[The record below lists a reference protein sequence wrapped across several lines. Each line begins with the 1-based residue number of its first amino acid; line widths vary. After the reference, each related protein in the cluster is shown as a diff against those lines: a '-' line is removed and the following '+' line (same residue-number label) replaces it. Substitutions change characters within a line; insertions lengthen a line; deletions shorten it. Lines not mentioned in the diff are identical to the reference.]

1 MNGNMI
7 RQSRIVAVL
16 GMEGA
21 EGVKAA
27 SEADMIELRLDLVNE
42 PIQAIKA
49 VRLATTKP
57 IIATNRLKTEGGMFQ
72 GSERE
77 RIELLLQAA
86 PFADFVDIELLAELR
101 DEFMARVN
109 KPVIVSYHDFL
120 GMPDEDEMATI
131 LENMKKTGATY
142 AKIAVTPKNLRDNLR
157 ILGLLLDAD
166 LPLCMIAMG
175 NIGRHLR
182 AVAPLYGS
190 VLTYG
195 FVAKSTAP
203 GQMSLAELRLA
214 KKLFDVCDRL
224 TKGSSQDPDDAPLHH
239 LGPIKS

>member
-7 RQSRIVAVL
+7 RQSLIVAVL

-21 EGVKAA
+21 EGLKAA

-77 RIELLLQAA
+77 RIELLLKAA
-86 PFADFVDIELLAELR
+86 SFADFVDIELLAELR

-131 LENMKKTGATY
+131 LENMKKTGAIY

-166 LPLCMIAMG
+166 MPLCMIAMG

-182 AVAPLYGS
+182 SVAPLYGS

-203 GQMSLAELRLA
+203 GQMSLAELILA
-214 KKLFDVCDRL
+214 KKMFDVCAD
-224 TKGSSQDPDDAPLHH
+224 
-239 LGPIKS
+239 

>member
-7 RQSRIVAVL
+7 RQSLIVAVL

-101 DEFMARVN
+101 DEFVARVN

-131 LENMKKTGATY
+131 LENMKKTGAIY

-166 LPLCMIAMG
+166 MPLCMIAMG

-203 GQMSLAELRLA
+203 GQMSLAELILA
-214 KKLFDVCDRL
+214 KKMFDVCAD
-224 TKGSSQDPDDAPLHH
+224 
-239 LGPIKS
+239 

>member
-16 GMEGA
+16 GAEGA
-21 EGVKAA
+21 QGVTAA

-86 PFADFVDIELLAELR
+86 PFADFVDIELLAEQR

-131 LENMKKTGATY
+131 LEKMKKTGAIY

-166 LPLCMIAMG
+166 MPLCMIAMG

-195 FVAKSTAP
+195 FVAKSLAP
-203 GQMSLAELRLA
+203 GQMSLAELRLS
-214 KKLFDVCDRL
+214 KKLFDVCAD
-224 TKGSSQDPDDAPLHH
+224 
-239 LGPIKS
+239 

>member
-86 PFADFVDIELLAELR
+86 PFADFVDIELLAEQR
-101 DEFMARVN
+101 DEFLARVN

-120 GMPDEDEMATI
+120 GMPDEDEMPTI
-131 LENMKKTGATY
+131 LENMKKTGAIY

-157 ILGLLLDAD
+157 ILEFLLDTD

-214 KKLFDVCDRL
+214 KKLLDV
-224 TKGSSQDPDDAPLHH
+224 
-239 LGPIKS
+239 

>member
-16 GMEGA
+16 GAEGA
-21 EGVKAA
+21 QGVTAA

-86 PFADFVDIELLAELR
+86 PFADFVDIELLAEQR

-120 GMPDEDEMATI
+120 GMPDEDEMARI
-131 LENMKKTGATY
+131 LEKMKKTGAIY

-166 LPLCMIAMG
+166 MPLCMIAMG

-195 FVAKSTAP
+195 FVAKSLAP
-203 GQMSLAELRLA
+203 GQMSLAELRLS
-214 KKLFDVCDRL
+214 KKLFDVCAD
-224 TKGSSQDPDDAPLHH
+224 
-239 LGPIKS
+239 

>member
-16 GMEGA
+16 GAEGA

-131 LENMKKTGATY
+131 LDNMKKTGAIY

-203 GQMSLAELRLA
+203 GQMSVAELILA
-214 KKLFDVCDRL
+214 KKMFDVC
-224 TKGSSQDPDDAPLHH
+224 PD
-239 LGPIKS
+239 

>member
-16 GMEGA
+16 GAEGA

-86 PFADFVDIELLAELR
+86 PFADFVDIELLAEQR

-120 GMPDEDEMATI
+120 GMPDEDEMARI
-131 LENMKKTGATY
+131 LEKMKKTGAIY

-166 LPLCMIAMG
+166 MPLCMIAMG

-195 FVAKSTAP
+195 FVAKSLAP
-203 GQMSLAELRLA
+203 GQMSLAELRLS
-214 KKLFDVCDRL
+214 KKLFDVCAD
-224 TKGSSQDPDDAPLHH
+224 
-239 LGPIKS
+239 

>member
-16 GMEGA
+16 GAEGA

-86 PFADFVDIELLAELR
+86 PFADFVDIELLAEQR

-131 LENMKKTGATY
+131 LENMKKTGAIY

-166 LPLCMIAMG
+166 MPLCMIAMG

-195 FVAKSTAP
+195 FVAKSLAP
-203 GQMSLAELRLA
+203 GQMSLAELRLS
-214 KKLFDVCDRL
+214 KKLFDVCAD
-224 TKGSSQDPDDAPLHH
+224 
-239 LGPIKS
+239 